1 MTAARDAK
9 SIADNKR
16 RIFTSTPTVPY
27 DIGDLWVNGSTVKYA
42 ISAKTESQSY
52 DSEDWS
58 LTATDD
64 TLAKNAIKSSIQLWF
79 TKANDTAPQPPRT
92 TVTSTS
98 TTGNAWTTVVPVYD
112 SNYPNY
118 FYCYQQEKNDGNY
131 TWTTVVFDNA
141 MTEAQNTARAANQGL
156 ATKVDTQTYQNFVNE
171 IDEYSNTITSLSE
184 TIGEWPSGE
193 TYSTVTN
200 VVSALVQ
207 TSTSQ
212 SSKLEELSVTT
223 SNIGSNSEYISRR
236 VNLLE
241 RDLDGFTSTVS
252 NFTNEVTRAKSLY
265 FTSTSGSTAQT
276 KTTNSWLSYITDSSG
291 NDLLD
296 SSGNQ
301 IDTEVLYNNFA
312 LYPGVRI
319 SVIFTNANSAVS
331 PKLNV
336 NSTGAVPIKSHI
348 GADLEKAEY
357 AWKANTIYDFMY
369 NGICWLLQ
377 DSGSISGLHSAESSI
392 KQNADN
398 IELRVKTEDYTTA
411 IGLINGA
418 IELKVDT
425 EDYTGSNVVSMINLS
440 NDSVKIEAEHV
451 EIDGAAIFNNQAF
464 STSLNNT
471 LSNIKGVAI
480 KNAQQIYYRSSS
492 SSKPNPPSS
501 WVSETGN
508 RFATNHTT
516 MANWTTKYSPLVDNG
531 VKYAYLWTCTQYTT
545 VNDDVANSPVVL
557 DDSTT
562 IIDGGNI
569 ITSSITANKLDASSI
584 NASNMLAV
592 GSFATDEQSK
602 ILNENIKIGGR
613 NLLLGTSTS
622 KSCTI
627 ASDASSAYTSS
638 YVRSGYLISKE
649 SSLTTNDYF
658 TVSFDWT
665 ISGNSLNTCA
675 IYAYIYNAST
685 GSETVGLATSGRYTK
700 TFKLGSTR
708 YNNILNET
716 NIARHRF
723 RINEASPG
731 SKLTVFN
738 VMLEFGT
745 TDSTWAIAPED
756 LETKISDT
764 NQVISTE
771 IAERKATYG
780 TCSSSASVQEKV
792 VSCDNFELVAGN
804 TIAIYMQNANTY
816 SSGVVTLNIN
826 DTGPK
831 NVWVA
836 NQITSSTNQLRWA
849 AGAYLTFRYDG
860 TQFITVGEPR
870 TWYGASTSSASTG
883 TKSDS
888 ASLCT
893 GVVICKGTEVVL
905 SMSYKNTSS
914 EPQLNISSTG
924 AIAIYSSSSNER
936 PTEANG
942 MSWLPGDAVSFKFDG
957 SSWRTGGRT
966 YINGDNII
974 TGTISADRIGTNS
987 LSIGKLNTNDI
998 NAIYNWYATCTTD
1011 ASTSTKQATITP
1023 ETTAFSL
1030 TIGVSVRIKFT
1041 NTNTAS
1047 VSSLKLSV
1055 NNTTAKSIKYNTN
1068 SSIADLPEV
1077 GYLASGR
1084 LYGFIYDGTYWVMQH
1099 NTDTTNKVK
1108 YDADIKVADN
1118 ITAGH
1123 IICGTSAGYKNIAS
1137 GVTFDISYPLLY
1149 AKASLDTS
1157 ISSES
1162 DNYLDINNVNFVTN
1176 GILGGGATGKT
1187 VYLVGSLSGTSFTI
1201 GSSTWLT
1208 CSVPTSANGNF
1219 YIPIGILTTSSIGYF
1234 HSTNEVWAYIN
1245 DKFGIASQQQALASA
1260 KTATAYITNIDD
1272 DGIKVHAVNN
1282 PNYHYSKIDATGM
1295 TVYKGGNQVAQFGS
1309 SITLGSTSSQGLII
1323 SSSGTALYNGG
1334 DQIAKFGNSII
1345 LGSTTSQGARV
1356 DSNGMQVFKNGSAV
1370 AQFGESVTLGSLSG
1384 QGALINSSGMSIYKG
1399 GSQVASFGNE
1409 IVLGSPS
1416 DTNSRIGSY
1425 YHKVKRPGSGSFS
1438 VSYQR
1443 SLSGEYIDDK
1453 FILPKSSF
1461 ASKNSVSVTLS
1472 FYTTHVS
1479 SIYLFAITLDSEDI
1493 TANQLDNFPQYSL
1506 STIIGENFNKTKLT
1520 IDISPYYSE
1529 LNYSSYNYSYLSF
1542 TVHYL
1547 IDNDELYMPLLEL
1560 GDTSSYSASNSLILG
1575 TSNDVGNY
1583 MYGILSG
1590 NGNRIDYN
1598 HDDVALYNIILGN
1611 GNYLDSPSSMLVVG
1625 DSNVVDSYRSYG
1637 GIIGTANVNESSS
1650 SVFMIGQANI
1660 SRSSSE
1666 SIIIGIDN
1674 KLSNIENWLVVGFR
1688 LNINGNVIRE
1698 NTGDYSGGL
1707 VCGIM
1712 NKTVQGMR
1720 FCVGNGAAGAR
1731 KNAFVVLHNGSAYV
1745 SGTTSSNGNS
1755 VTSDKRIKTLIADI
1769 TLKESRRFISR
1780 LIPRKYFKKTNNGFE
1795 KQIGFYAQDIEDD
1808 PDFGEYLVSIDNSG
1822 NYDLKDFRLLNYQGI
1837 IAPMVGAIQD
1847 LQNRVDSLEQENA
1860 ELKKKNEELEQRLTK
1875 IEEILYNLTGIPML
1889 YNNGDMY

>member
-1 MTAARDAK
+1 M
-9 SIADNKR
+9 
-16 RIFTSTPTVPY
+16 
-27 DIGDLWVNGSTVKYA
+27 
-42 ISAKTESQSY
+42 
-52 DSEDWS
+52 
-58 LTATDD
+58 
-64 TLAKNAIKSSIQLWF
+64 
-79 TKANDTAPQPPRT
+79 
-92 TVTSTS
+92 
-98 TTGNAWTTVVPVYD
+98 
-112 SNYPNY
+112 
-118 FYCYQQEKNDGNY
+118 
-131 TWTTVVFDNA
+131 FDNA

-265 FTSTSGSTAQT
+265 FTSTSGSTTQT

-301 IDTEVLYNNFA
+301 IDTKVLYNNFA

-348 GADLEKAEY
+348 GDDLEEAEY

-398 IELRVKTEDYTTA
+398 IELRVKTEDYTSA

-440 NDSVKIEAEHV
+440 NDSVKIEAKHV

-516 MANWTTKYSPLVDNG
+516 MTNWTTKYSPLVDDG

-545 VNDDVANSPVVL
+545 VNDNVANSPVVL

-998 NAIYNWYATCTTD
+998 NAIYNWYATCATD

-1055 NNTTAKSIKYNTN
+1055 NNTTAKSIKYSTN

-1108 YDADIKVADN
+1108 YDADIKVANN

-1157 ISSES
+1157 IGSES

-1245 DKFGIASQQQALASA
+1245 GKFGIASQQQALASA
-1260 KTATAYITNIDD
+1260 KTATAYITNVDD

-1282 PNYHYSKIDATGM
+1282 PNYHYSKIDSNGL
-1295 TVYKGGNQVAQFGS
+1295 TVYKSGSQVAQFGDTILLGS
-1309 SITLGSTSSQGLII
+1309 SSDFARIDSNGMHIYEDSNLIAQFGDTITLGSTSNQGVTIDTNGVKLYK
-1323 SSSGTALYNGG
+1323 SGS
-1334 DQIAKFGNSII
+1334 QIAGFGDTIS
-1345 LGSTTSQGARV
+1345 LGSTSNQGVTV
-1356 DSNGMQVFKNGSAV
+1356 DSNGIK
-1370 AQFGESVTLGSLSG
+1370 L
-1384 QGALINSSGMSIYKG
+1384 YKG
-1399 GSQVASFGNE
+1399 GSQKAYFGTDVTFKSGKNTVTISGKKFESVDSEGNTFISIVDGRDSSGYIKVDEKFIGNGRDAIFTCSYHTSNHVERTVKIDGVSTSNYTVSNTEIIFEYQNRPSDGSIITVSYYVMDTGLYFTFGNRE
-1409 IVLGSPS
+1409 SNTIYGPDSICMGQDGEASGPDTLAIGRYASATAGSSIAIGRASIANDAHALAIGYNARAYRKSSVSLGFGAY
-1416 DTNSRIGSY
+1416 TNS
-1425 YHKVKRPGSGSFS
+1425 
-1438 VSYQR
+1438 
-1443 SLSGEYIDDK
+1443 
-1453 FILPKSSF
+1453 
-1461 ASKNSVSVTLS
+1461 
-1472 FYTTHVS
+1472 
-1479 SIYLFAITLDSEDI
+1479 
-1493 TANQLDNFPQYSL
+1493 
-1506 STIIGENFNKTKLT
+1506 
-1520 IDISPYYSE
+1520 
-1529 LNYSSYNYSYLSF
+1529 
-1542 TVHYL
+1542 
-1547 IDNDELYMPLLEL
+1547 
-1560 GDTSSYSASNSLILG
+1560 SNSI
-1575 TSNDVGNY
+1575 
-1583 MYGILSG
+1583 
-1590 NGNRIDYN
+1590 
-1598 HDDVALYNIILGN
+1598 AILGN
-1611 GNYLDSPSSMLVVG
+1611 ARAYESIAIGGVDAYNEGMIALGTDNIPNINNCRFAIGNGRVEYDNGYYHHSRNAFTIVG
-1625 DSNVVDSYRSYG
+1625 ERAGSV
-1637 GIIGTANVNESSS
+1637 TAYIDGYSSS
-1650 SVFMIGQANI
+1650 
-1660 SRSSSE
+1660 
-1666 SIIIGIDN
+1666 
-1674 KLSNIENWLVVGFR
+1674 
-1688 LNINGNVIRE
+1688 
-1698 NTGDYSGGL
+1698 T
-1707 VCGIM
+1707 
-1712 NKTVQGMR
+1712 
-1720 FCVGNGAAGAR
+1720 
-1731 KNAFVVLHNGSAYV
+1731 
-1745 SGTTSSNGNS
+1745 GTT
-1755 VTSDKRIKTLIADI
+1755 VTSDSRLKTFISDI
-1769 TLKESRRFISR
+1769 TYDSAIQFIKQLK
-1780 LIPRKYFKKTNNGFE
+1780 PKHYYKNGIE
-1795 KQIGFYAQDIEDD
+1795 DYGFYAQEVEEIE
-1808 PDFGEYLVSIDNSG
+1808 EYGDVLVTKDNSG
-1822 NYDLKDFRLLNYQGI
+1822 LFDLPDFRLLNYEGF
-1837 IAPMVGAIQD
+1837 IAPIVATIQGLTD
-1847 LQNRVDSLEQENA
+1847 RVDSLEQENA
-1860 ELKKKNEELEQRLTK
+1860 ELKKKNEELEQRLNK
-1875 IEEILYNLTGIPML
+1875 IEEILSMVYDS
-1889 YNNGDMY
+1889 NGDMY